1 MTPHQLKHFIGDVA
15 RPFCLIAVGA
25 ATAWAI
31 IRPADAAEIAAAGAI
46 LVALY
51 GAKALEV
58 ASIAREQARE
68 QARHQG
74 DAP

>member
-31 IRPADAAEIAAAGAI
+31 VFRTDVAAIVAAGTI
-46 LVALY
+46 LAALY
-51 GAKALEV
+51 GAKAMEV
-58 ASIAREQARE
+58 AGIARE

-74 DAP
+74 DAQ